1 MPRRLV
7 RLPASAAPLL
17 DLASYARPGPGRRDR
32 IPLAQREHIV
42 RTIRR
47 APEVMVK
54 VLSKGGQDLRAIR
67 RHIDYLR
74 LRDEGELAIETDQ
87 GERVTGEGAAKSLL
101 EDWDLDLEEHR
112 RRADLEARPGRSAKL
127 AHKVMFS
134 MPAGTPPEKVLTAV
148 QNFARE
154 EFALKHRYAMVL
166 HTDEPHPHVHLV
178 LKAVSEQGER
188 LHIRKA
194 TLRAWRQEFARH
206 LRALGVAANATE
218 RAVRGNSRS
227 PKLDGIYRAE
237 QRGESHRTRARVHA
251 VAEELRN
258 GRLQA
263 EPGKARLIET
273 REAVQRGWEVVST
286 VLMAEGRPELAA
298 EVTRFAAQMPPPRTD
313 REQIADAL
321 RKHLR
326 EVRARTEE
334 RTR

>member
-17 DLASYARPGPGRRDR
+17 DVVSYARPGPGRRDR
-32 IPLAQREHIV
+32 IPSAEREHIT
-42 RTIRR
+42 RTVRR

-67 RHIDYLR
+67 RHVDYLR
-74 LRDEGELAIETDQ
+74 FREDGELAIETDQ
-87 GERVTGEGAAKSLL
+87 GERIAGDGAAKALL

-112 RRADLEARPGRSAKL
+112 RRADLEARPGGSAKL
-127 AHKVMFS
+127 VHKVMFS
-134 MPAGTPPEKVLTAV
+134 MPAGTPAERVLVAV

-206 LRALGVAANATE
+206 LRALGVPANATE
-218 RAVRGNSRS
+218 RAVRGNPDS

-237 QRGESHRTRARVHA
+237 RRGESHRTRARVHA
-251 VAEELRN
+251 VAKDLRN
-258 GRLQA
+258 GRLPS
-263 EPGKARLIET
+263 EPGKARLVQT
-273 REAVQRGWEVVST
+273 REAVQRGWEAVSEL
-286 VLMAEGRPELAA
+286 LMAEGRPELAA

-321 RKHLR
+321 RKHFR